1 MSELIAEKSRAAS
14 LSRVEILEQLQ
25 RQTLAAEADSSHS
38 AAIHGTELL
47 GKEVCGMFKDRAE
60 VDINSPMGRSR
71 AELQGELDS
80 LLLTLGYAKPNVGPL
95 LELTAVPAPGA
106 RQARSTEPGSD

>member
-1 MSELIAEKSRAAS
+1 MNELKTEISRAAS

-47 GKEVCGMFKDRAE
+47 GKEVCGMFKDKPEGLGNALQ
-60 VDINSPMGRSR
+60 GRSR
-71 AELQGELDS
+71 ADLEVELAAV
-80 LLLTLGYAKPNVGPL
+80 LLTLGYAKANAGMLVDVTPNETV
-95 LELTAVPAPGA
+95 
-106 RQARSTEPGSD
+106 EPTDHSGTLDI